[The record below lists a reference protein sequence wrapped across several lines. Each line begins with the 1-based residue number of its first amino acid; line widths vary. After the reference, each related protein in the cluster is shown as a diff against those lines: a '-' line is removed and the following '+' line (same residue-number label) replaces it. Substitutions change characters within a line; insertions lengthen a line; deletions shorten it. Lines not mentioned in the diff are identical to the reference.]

1 MADGS
6 LPTEETKVGLRMRL
20 LEFRVCFPN
29 AGGLQFSMKE
39 SFIEHRYRLHNKYF
53 TIQEYFQNF

>member
-1 MADGS
+1 MDWQIADAMLGIC
-6 LPTEETKVGLRMRL
+6 
-20 LEFRVCFPN
+20 VCFPD
-29 AGGLQFSMKE
+29 AAGLQFSMKE